1 MVRDQILPRGI
12 TDRRVLEAMSRVPRH
27 LFAHGIDAASC
38 YGDKPVQ
45 IGHGQTMSQPYMVAL
60 MTQLLELHGAERV
73 LDVGCGSGYHAAL
86 LSLLVAEVY
95 AIERIASLLH
105 GARRAFQTS
114 GYHVTSTL
122 GDGTLGWPEHAP
134 FDRILVAA
142 ASARVPSGL
151 RNQLADKGIMVM
163 PVGGPRVQ
171 RLAVIRRMGAV
182 FQVHGNVPCRFV
194 PLISS
199 TIEHNGG

>member
-1 MVRDQILPRGI
+1 
-12 TDRRVLEAMSRVPRH
+12 
-27 LFAHGIDAASC
+27 
-38 YGDKPVQ
+38 
-45 IGHGQTMSQPYMVAL
+45 
-60 MTQLLELHGAERV
+60 
-73 LDVGCGSGYHAAL
+73 
-86 LSLLVAEVY
+86 
-95 AIERIASLLH
+95 
-105 GARRAFQTS
+105 
-114 GYHVTSTL
+114 
-122 GDGTLGWPEHAP
+122 
-134 FDRILVAA
+134 
-142 ASARVPSGL
+142 L